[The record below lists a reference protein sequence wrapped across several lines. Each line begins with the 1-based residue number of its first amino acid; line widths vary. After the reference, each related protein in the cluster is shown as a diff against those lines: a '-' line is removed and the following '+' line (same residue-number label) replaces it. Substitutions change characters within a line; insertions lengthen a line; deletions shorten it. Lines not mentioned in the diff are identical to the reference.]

1 GQQTEARAPAVPLV
15 TDWSHQHL
23 VFSNQ
28 NETNVSFALQQEP
41 RYWQQRLRRNGTR
54 FLVSDSSSKQTS
66 THSRRRGTFKRDWS
80 VSLGPGGTVG
90 AGHYPAKF
98 SFDINSAHCA
108 SDSRPDYVVFNTSV
122 AGSSTQAT
130 IVAFDNLYS
139 GCTGTVPSTYWAY

>member
-1 GQQTEARAPAVPLV
+1 MKVKVSYLLVVRFAACVLSTISLDAVLWGQQTEARAPAVPLV

-54 FLVSDSSSKQTS
+54 FLVSDSSSKQTR

-80 VSLGPGGTVG
+80 VS
-90 AGHYPAKF
+90 
-98 SFDINSAHCA
+98 
-108 SDSRPDYVVFNTSV
+108 
-122 AGSSTQAT
+122 
-130 IVAFDNLYS
+130 
-139 GCTGTVPSTYWAY
+139 